1 MRLERLLLG
10 SLYGC
15 LARYYCTDL
24 RGCSKR
30 QRKNSTKTVHR
41 KTRMRN
47 SKLVHELTWTVLCND
62 AINEFRLDG
71 VHDEVGC
78 SRDEV
83 AIT

>member
-1 MRLERLLLG
+1 
-10 SLYGC
+10 
-15 LARYYCTDL
+15 
-24 RGCSKR
+24 
-30 QRKNSTKTVHR
+30 
-41 KTRMRN
+41 MRN

-78 SRDEV
+78 SGDEM